1 MGNKNDVKNNTG
13 SQRGGKKKKSGNPIV
28 EPSDAVVITQLDPL
42 IAKQKEDASRMRAS
56 LLSCNDDVKTTKQAL
71 RNISVLRFYHQMAR
85 VIRYTEMMDKLENK
99 MYESL
104 DCSLD
109 DMDNSLETSINLI
122 AIQEKLMKNMEI
134 SEKMLQPYLT
144 GDMFESLMETQE
156 VFEEVKSESSLD
168 KESRDKLRNAA
179 QAVLTLI
186 GDTGDS
192 DGE

>member
-1 MGNKNDVKNNTG
+1 MSNNGTKKSNTG
-13 SQRGGKKKKSGNPIV
+13 GQRGRKKKSDNVVV
-28 EPSDAVVITQLDPL
+28 EQPNNVTITQLDPL

-71 RNISVLRFYHQMAR
+71 RNIAVLRFYHQMAR

-104 DCSLD
+104 DHSLE
-109 DMDNSLETSINLI
+109 DMDNSFDTSVNLI
-122 AIQEKLMKNMEI
+122 AVQEKLIKNMEI
-134 SEKMLQPYLT
+134 SEKMLQPYLNE
-144 GDMFESLMETQE
+144 DMFSSLMEKQE
-156 VFEEVKSESSLD
+156 VCEEVESESYLD

-179 QAVLTLI
+179 QAVLNLI
-186 GDTGDS
+186 GDGGDS